1 MTLVCRDH
9 GEFVQ
14 LTAISHIQ
22 GLTRCPGCLFESPK
36 TKKAIQKFI
45 ARFGDRYD
53 YSAVDVKKIDDN
65 VTISCPEHGSFSISP
80 GNFLASP
87 VGCPKCGNARRSLPR
102 ISSEVVLARFAEAHT
117 AGRYTYD
124 RFIYQGQLKLA
135 TITCT
140 RHGDFQMTPGNHGT
154 GHGCT
159 SCNNNAAS
167 KEENAWI
174 DAIEVALGETAE
186 RSVRVSS
193 RLGATLDAVFGLVA
207 VEYDG
212 AYWHSLPGAL
222 LKDTRKTA
230 TAIKDGFAVIRI
242 RACDP
247 KHAPLPDV
255 PNARNIHVGNKVSD
269 ADLEAVINA
278 IREARK

>member
-1 MTLVCRDH
+1 VAK
-9 GEFVQ
+9 FV
-14 LTAISHIQ
+14 
-22 GLTRCPGCLFESPK
+22 
-36 TKKAIQKFI
+36 
-45 ARFGDRYD
+45 ARFGTRYD
-53 YSAVDVKKIDDN
+53 YSDVN
-65 VTISCPEHGSFSISP
+65 VTNVNHHVTISCPDHGAFDISQS
-80 GNFLASP
+80 NFLASP
-87 VGCPKCGNARRSLPR
+87 VGCPACGKTRKSLPR
-102 ISSEVVLARFAEAHT
+102 ISSDVVVERFRTVHDP
-117 AGRYTYD
+117 GRYTYD
-124 RFIYQGQLKLA
+124 RFVYQGQLKLA

-159 SCNNNAAS
+159 RCNNNAAS
-167 KEENAWI
+167 KEENAWVE
-174 DAIEVALGETAE
+174 AIETALGEIAE

-193 RLGATLDAVFGLVA
+193 RLGSTLDAVFGHVA

-222 LKDTRKTA
+222 MKDTRKTE
-230 TAIKDGFAVIRI
+230 TALKDGFAVVRI

-247 KHAPLPDV
+247 KHDTLPDV

-278 IREARK
+278 IREARQ